1 MIFSSNFP
9 LDGILLLVHVEAVTP
24 LFLMKTEHLHPWNLT
39 PKEAIAVQKRLRDQ
53 VTIAPLGTAVHRV
66 AGVDVSVK
74 DGKAISAVV
83 ILSYPELELE
93 EIRIDERA
101 IRFPYV
107 PGLLS
112 FRECPGVLAAFRK
125 LRRRPDLMLVD
136 GQGIAH
142 PRRVGI
148 AAHLGLLL
156 DLATIGCAKSRLC
169 GAHIEP
175 GSERGCR
182 VPLMDNSETIG
193 AVVRTRTKVKPIYI
207 SVGNRI
213 TLDEAVEHVLSC
225 GGGYR
230 LPEPTRLAH
239 HAAGGKL
246 VAGLR

>member
-1 MIFSSNFP
+1 LKS
-9 LDGILLLVHVEAVTP
+9 
-24 LFLMKTEHLHPWNLT
+24 KHLHRWNLA
-39 PKEAIAVQKRLRDQ
+39 PKEAVVIQRQLRHK
-53 VTIAPLGTAVHRV
+53 VVIAPLAAAVHRV
-66 AGVDVSVK
+66 AGVDVSVR
-74 DGKAISAVV
+74 DGRAISAVV

-93 EIRIDERA
+93 EVRIDERA

-125 LRRRPDLMLVD
+125 LKRLPDLMLVD
-136 GQGIAH
+136 GHGIAH

-156 DLATIGCAKSRLC
+156 DLATVGCAKSRLC
-169 GAHIEP
+169 GAHDEP
-175 GSERGCR
+175 GLERGCS
-182 VPLMDNSETIG
+182 VPLTDDSETIG
-193 AVVRTRTKVKPIYI
+193 AVVRTRSNVKPIYI

-246 VAGLR
+246 EAGLR

>member
-1 MIFSSNFP
+1 MI
-9 LDGILLLVHVEAVTP
+9 
-24 LFLMKTEHLHPWNLT
+24 
-39 PKEAIAVQKRLRDQ
+39 QKRLRDR
-53 VTIAPLGTAVHRV
+53 VTIAPLATTVQRV

-74 DGKAISAVV
+74 NGRAISAVV
-83 ILSYPELELE
+83 ILGYPELEVE

-101 IRFPYV
+101 IQFPYV

-136 GQGIAH
+136 GHGIAH
-142 PRRVGI
+142 PRRIGI

-169 GAHIEP
+169 GVHDEP

-182 VPLMDNSETIG
+182 VPLMDHSETIG
-193 AVVRTRTKVKPIYI
+193 AVVRTRTNVKPIYI

-213 TLDEAVEHVLSC
+213 MLDEAVEHVLAC

-239 HAAGGKL
+239 HAAASKL
-246 VAGLR
+246 EAGLR